1 MRRTLALLVLP
12 VLAIASLSACAV
24 VRGPQISQ
32 DRPLEDAHAVVL
44 ENSGD
49 LVITRGEPSL
59 TVTAP
64 STVIDRLTS
73 EVDDG
78 VLYLGSRGSFAVT
91 WGEVRY
97 ELSLPTVEGVTIS
110 GSGDVDVDFS
120 GATDV
125 RVVIEGSGDVEGSG
139 IDASSVTVSIV
150 GSGDVELSG
159 AAAAVEAAIAGSGD
173 IDLRN
178 LIAVDAIASING
190 TGDIRVHATGSLDA
204 EITGAGSIRYSG
216 DPDVTDSSIN
226 GIGDIEAE

>member
-1 MRRTLALLVLP
+1 MRRTLALIVLP
-12 VLAIASLSACAV
+12 ILAVASLSACAV

-32 DRPLEDAHAVVL
+32 DRPIEDAHAVVL
-44 ENSGD
+44 ESSGD
-49 LVITRGEPSL
+49 LIITRGEPSL
-59 TVTAP
+59 TVTAS

-73 EVDDG
+73 EIDGG
-78 VLYLGSRGSFAVT
+78 VLYLGSRGWFGVP

-110 GSGDVDVDFS
+110 GSGDVEVDFS

-139 IDASSVTVSIV
+139 IDASSVTVSIA

-159 AAAAVEAAIAGSGD
+159 SADTVEAAIAGSGD
-173 IDLRN
+173 IDLSS
-178 LIAVDAIASING
+178 LIASDAIASING
-190 TGDIRVHATGSLDA
+190 SGDIRVHATGSLDA
-204 EITGAGSIRYSG
+204 EINGAGSIRYSG
-216 DPDVTDSSIN
+216 DPDITDSSIN